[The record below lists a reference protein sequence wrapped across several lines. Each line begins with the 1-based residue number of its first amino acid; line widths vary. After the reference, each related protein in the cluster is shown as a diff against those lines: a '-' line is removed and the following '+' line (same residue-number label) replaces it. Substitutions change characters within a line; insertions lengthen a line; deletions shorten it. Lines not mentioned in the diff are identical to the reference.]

1 MLNIESEF
9 LPGGNREWKNVYDRW
24 AVNLTKISRIEAIG
38 HFGSVL
44 ARFTPFLL
52 TLLLSCCASTSNL
65 IPESDLHSL
74 LKIVEKKAYVV
85 GQFQADFHKVRK
97 SNLFEHETRM
107 KGRLIFQKP
116 GRFQLR
122 LTGDVNL
129 DILSDGDFVAL
140 IHDNNDLEFYK
151 TQGERNLSR
160 LADPMMMIVNSLSNG
175 DTSRFAE
182 MKQQKLNNAMLLEI
196 DPGDIIEF
204 ESIQKVNVKFSEQ
217 GTIES
222 IEIFFR
228 NGNVEKTVFDS
239 WSLLTQDDPE
249 IIKMNQRI
257 KKLSALNESVSNGV
271 IYRLKTGELLF
282 ADSSN
287 RSRANHLSTSS
298 LSSRLDS
305 QKNNPPE

>member
-1 MLNIESEF
+1 M
-9 LPGGNREWKNVYDRW
+9 
-24 AVNLTKISRIEAIG
+24 TKISRIESIR
-38 HFGSVL
+38 HCGSVL

-65 IPESDLHSL
+65 IPQSDLHSL

-140 IHDNNDLEFYK
+140 IHDNSDIEFYK

-160 LADPMMMIVNSLSNG
+160 LADPMMLIVNALGNG
-175 DTSRFAE
+175 ETSQFAE
-182 MKQQKLNNAMLLEI
+182 MKQQRLNNATLLEI
-196 DPGDIIEF
+196 DPGNLSEF

-228 NGNVEKTVFDS
+228 NGNVEKTIFDS
-239 WSLLTQDDPE
+239 WSLLTKDDPE

-257 KKLSALNESVSNGV
+257 KKLSALNESVSDGA
-271 IYRLKTGELLF
+271 IYKLGTGEPLF
-282 ADSSN
+282 ADSSS
-287 RSRANHLSTSS
+287 RSEANDYSTSS
-298 LSSRLDS
+298 LSSKLDPH
-305 QKNNPPE
+305 NNPSE

>member
-1 MLNIESEF
+1 MLNIVSEF
-9 LPGGNREWKNVYDRW
+9 LSGGNIQWEHVYDHR
-24 AVNLTKISRIEAIG
+24 AVNLTNISPIKAIG
-38 HFGSVL
+38 HCGSVL

-107 KGRLIFQKP
+107 KGQLIFQKP

-140 IHDNNDLEFYK
+140 IHDNSDVEFYK

-160 LADPMMMIVNSLSNG
+160 LADPMMLIVNALGNG
-175 DTSRFAE
+175 ETSRFAE
-182 MKQQKLNNAMLLEI
+182 MKQQRLNNALLLEI
-196 DPGDIIEF
+196 DPGDLSEF

-228 NGNVEKTVFDS
+228 NGNVEKTIFDS
-239 WSLLTQDDPE
+239 WSLLTRDDPE

-257 KKLSALNESVSNGV
+257 KKLSALNESVPNGA
-271 IYRLKTGELLF
+271 IHKLETGEPLF
-282 ADSSN
+282 AGSSS
-287 RSRANHLSTSS
+287 RSKAKHFSTSS
-298 LSSRLDS
+298 LSSNLDTHD
-305 QKNNPPE
+305 NPSE

>member
-1 MLNIESEF
+1 
-9 LPGGNREWKNVYDRW
+9 
-24 AVNLTKISRIEAIG
+24 
-38 HFGSVL
+38 
-44 ARFTPFLL
+44 
-52 TLLLSCCASTSNL
+52 
-65 IPESDLHSL
+65 
-74 LKIVEKKAYVV
+74 
-85 GQFQADFHKVRK
+85 
-97 SNLFEHETRM
+97 M

-204 ESIQKVNVKFSEQ
+204 ESIQKVNVKFSE
-217 GTIES
+217 T
-222 IEIFFR
+222 R
-228 NGNVEKTVFDS
+228 N
-239 WSLLTQDDPE
+239 
-249 IIKMNQRI
+249 
-257 KKLSALNESVSNGV
+257 
-271 IYRLKTGELLF
+271 Y
-282 ADSSN
+282 
-287 RSRANHLSTSS
+287 
-298 LSSRLDS
+298 
-305 QKNNPPE
+305 